1 MKKCDE
7 YYIKNKK
14 ENTRFSVQKYGNGLR
29 PFIRES
35 VVMRQGVN

>member
-1 MKKCDE
+1 MMSIILKIRKKIQDFQF
-7 YYIKNKK
+7 K
-14 ENTRFSVQKYGNGLR
+14 KYGNGLR